1 MKSSISRWRDN
12 PDSDSEPEGTAIAAT
27 RLPEDALNS
36 ADIEALL
43 RACSRRAPSG
53 IRNAA
58 LIAILWRCGLRLG
71 EALALRP
78 QDLDLDAGTVIVQ
91 NGKGGKRRVVGM
103 DAGTCALVA
112 RWLQVRSKRV
122 RARTAVLFCT
132 LDGRQ
137 IDQSYVRH
145 LLPRLARRAGLE
157 KRVHAHALRHAY
169 AVALEGEGARL
180 STIRDLLGHST
191 AATTDRYLRR
201 LGAGD
206 AVAFARGR
214 EWEPPTRNGH
224 VSADERE
231 LAAMG
236 SREEVE
242 A

>member
-1 MKSSISRWRDN
+1 M
-12 PDSDSEPEGTAIAAT
+12 SET
-27 RLPEDALNS
+27 RLPHDALSS
-36 ADIEALL
+36 AEIESLL
-43 RACSRRAPSG
+43 RACSWRAPSG

-58 LIAILWRCGLRLG
+58 LIAVLWRCGLRLG

-78 QDLDLDAGTVIVQ
+78 QDVDLDAGTLTVQ
-91 NGKGGKRRVVGM
+91 HAKGGKRRVVGV
-103 DAGTCALVA
+103 DAGTRALVA
-112 RWLQVRSKRV
+112 RWVKVRSKRV
-122 RARTAVLFCT
+122 RTRGASLFCT

-137 IDQSYVRH
+137 IDQSYIRH
-145 LLPRLARRAGLE
+145 LLPRLARRAGIE

-180 STIRDLLGHST
+180 STIRDLLGHGS

-214 EWEPPTRNGH
+214 EWQLPERNGH
-224 VSADERE
+224 VSADGETP
-231 LAAMG
+231 AAIRSQVG
-236 SREEVE
+236 AE